1 MSSVSSSNS
10 SSRTSTSSMAS
21 ITNSGG
27 QGMPIH
33 PLLPPKDLVEQ
44 MYRDMRRSDGCF
56 KHPLSRD
63 VSSSSSSQ
71 QHPTLENLVAS
82 GIYANAGVSSQPQ
95 QQQQPP
101 FLSARSAWSRSILQ
115 SYMKSLPEQPLKA
128 ASSNEDYGYGPQ
140 SSDLDD
146 NDSLSDS
153 AASPQRQ
160 SQHQSDSTSLPSA
173 HEQDRMKRRRR
184 RFQRRNSKTPAMLMA
199 LSASLVQLEEDDE
212 QVRAATAA
220 RSQLGMY
227 HSKNK
232 RKSFLEDVTES
243 TMDVS
248 DSSSVEHEAAIVS
261 SSSLAA
267 TSPLPGRRMVR
278 ATTPTPPA
286 VRSTTPTPP
295 AVRIASNLRDSSSLL
310 QPFSTLSCQS
320 ANVVEDPWTES
331 LQMAEELVSYLQ
343 K

>member
-1 MSSVSSSNS
+1 
-10 SSRTSTSSMAS
+10 MAS

-33 PLLPPKDLVEQ
+33 PLLPPKDVVEQ

-63 VSSSSSSQ
+63 MSSSSSQ

-95 QQQQPP
+95 QQQPPP

-115 SYMKSLPEQPLKA
+115 SYMKSLPEQPLQA

-160 SQHQSDSTSLPSA
+160 SQHESDSASLPSV

-286 VRSTTPTPP
+286 VRSTT
-295 AVRIASNLRDSSSLL
+295 VRNANNDSSSLL

-343 K
+343 DQK